1 MCFPGIK
8 AYAGD
13 LNGAEA
19 GIISYVSGAVFEY
32 NGVSYV
38 AKQEYIQQLR
48 AKLMEDGV
56 DLTDKEAK
64 NAIMQI
70 NANVKTGV
78 TDGYLVALSDTPQ
91 VTETPSQV
99 PTQPATEEDKTGT
112 EESEKDTGETDT
124 KEDEKDNGETGTKED
139 EKDTGETG
147 TKEDEKN
154 TGGTNLEEN
163 KNNTEDKKDG
173 SEDNNSGENEINIQ
187 KPEDNKEFEETDK
200 GQQSVGN
207 KPQEEPRETIEIE
220 TFLKDVLNQ
229 NVETVNVTS
238 SKEKKEDNKSNYCV
252 EEYVPAKLTV
262 VSENGEV
269 LLKGKLPIKN
279 TGYGNNIGYFVVAG
293 IGYCL
298 ALIAMTK
305 KKRLGV
311 RKK

>member
-1 MCFPGIK
+1 
-8 AYAGD
+8 
-13 LNGAEA
+13 
-19 GIISYVSGAVFEY
+19 
-32 NGVSYV
+32 
-38 AKQEYIQQLR
+38 
-48 AKLMEDGV
+48 MEDGV

-99 PTQPATEEDKTGT
+99 PTQPATEEGTG
-112 EESEKDTGETDT
+112 SGENDT
-124 KEDEKDNGETGTKED
+124 KEDDESTGGAGSKEDETGSGENDTKEDDESTGGTGSKEDETGT
-139 EKDTGETG
+139 GET
-147 TKEDEKN
+147 N
-154 TGGTNLEEN
+154 IEEN

-187 KPEDNKEFEETDK
+187 KPEDDKEFKEPDK